1 MRLYKILEELRRSG
15 RYAFTTGDLARIL
28 GSTREVATVYVHRMK
43 EHGFIYPVEKGKFAL
58 GRDAFI
64 VASQLV
70 EPSYLSF
77 TTAFYLHG
85 RMEQVIDRIYVVTS
99 RKKKA
104 MSFMGTEI
112 EFVRFHPFR
121 IFGYRRHRKSDS
133 YVLLAD
139 IEKAVVDS
147 LYMPGHAP
155 VSLVYE
161 ILSEGFERERL
172 EEYAIKMNS
181 EAVIRRVGY
190 LLELLGEE
198 TALEPSSR
206 TVYRLNPSIHR
217 KGKYIGK
224 WRLYVNE
231 VI

>member
-1 MRLYKILEELRRSG
+1 MRLYNILEELRRSG
-15 RYAFTTGDLARIL
+15 RYVFTTGDLARIL
-28 GSTREVATVYVHRMK
+28 GSTREVASVYVHRMK
-43 EHGFIYPVEKGKFAL
+43 EHGLIYPVEKGKFSL

-112 EFVRFHPFR
+112 EFVRFHPSR

-139 IEKAVVDS
+139 IEKAAVDS
-147 LYMPGHAP
+147 LYMPRHAP

-161 ILSEGFERERL
+161 VLSEGFERERL

-198 TALEPSSR
+198 TRLEPSSR
-206 TVYRLNPSIHR
+206 TVYRLNPSIRR
-217 KGKYIGK
+217 KGRYIGK